1 MNTILEDKK
10 MVKGKTLK
18 SPLLN
23 KKIQIALIQQSPNTL
38 HKDKNQATLLTGAS
52 KDFACPL
59 NQYGTLVNPLEDWER
74 EYLENELGIDLSI
87 HTRNTPDNPNAN
99 FWTTKKAKLILRKP
113 TKNIESATVTL
124 DLNDPFQFMLYKI
137 ALINPRVANS
147 WNERYSLGRGYE
159 FVIKDGQVELEEEL
173 SYLEME
179 DEVLTYL
186 LKHKKSKK
194 KLFDLLRL
202 YGSDKNS
209 GLIKFDSSI
218 DFLYNE
224 VRKFTRIKS
233 EVKKLYKIVS
243 LGEKDIF
250 TKVFLADAVTVG
262 IVEKRG
268 REYRLM
274 GGDKIGSTELDAII
288 YLDDP
293 KNQSIKLKIQETV
306 ETFYKN
312 K

>member
-1 MNTILEDKK
+1 MNTVIEDKK
-10 MVKGKTLK
+10 MTKSKVLK

-23 KKIQIALIQQSPNTL
+23 KKVKIALVQQSPSTL
-38 HKDKNQATLLTGAS
+38 YKDKNQATLLTGAS

-59 NQYGTLVNPLEDWER
+59 NQYGTLIDPLQDWER
-74 EYLENELGIDLSI
+74 AYLENLLGIDLSI

-99 FWTTKKAKLILRKP
+99 FWTTKKSKLILRKS
-113 TKNIESATVTL
+113 TKNIESATITL
-124 DLNDPFQFMLYKI
+124 DLNDPFQFMIYKV
-137 ALINPRVANS
+137 ALINDRVANS
-147 WNERYSLGRGYE
+147 WDERYKKGRGYE
-159 FVIKDGQVELEEEL
+159 FVIKDGEVELEEEL

-179 DEVLTYL
+179 DTVLGYL
-186 LKHKKSKK
+186 LKNKKSKK
-194 KLFDLLRL
+194 KLFDLIRL
-202 YGSDKNS
+202 YGSDKNA
-209 GLIKFDSSI
+209 GLIKFESSI

-233 EVKKLYKIVS
+233 EVKKLYKIIS

-274 GGDKIGSTELDAII
+274 GGDKIGSNDLEAVS
-288 YLDDP
+288 YLEDP
-293 KNQSIKLKIQETV
+293 VNQSIKLRIQETV